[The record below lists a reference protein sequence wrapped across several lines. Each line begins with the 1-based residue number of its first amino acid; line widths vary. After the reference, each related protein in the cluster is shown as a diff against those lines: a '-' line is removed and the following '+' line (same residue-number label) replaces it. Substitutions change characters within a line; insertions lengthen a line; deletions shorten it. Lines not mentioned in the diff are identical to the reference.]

1 MLDFEISP
9 DDHAAALAG
18 GFTDE
23 QLTAAYRLQ
32 EKAYTRLREVLVQM
46 GVDIRR
52 EDPWPTV
59 ENKARKQKITW
70 FHDFDENTAGKRE
83 DRSGWFIKKDDILQC
98 ILHHPYPDKNGDLRC
113 DVSYPSPTIH
123 TAQGN

>member
-70 FHDFDENTAGKRE
+70 FHDFDVNTAGKKS
-83 DRSGWFIKKDDILQC
+83 DRTGWFIKKNDVLQV
-98 ILHHPYPDKNGDLRC
+98 ILHHPYPDENGYLRC
-113 DVSYPSPTIH
+113 EVDPTPRVIH
-123 TAQGN
+123 TLENS